1 MRVRRIGLNFFGGDE
16 MNPVIQVEHFS
27 KKYGSFT
34 AVGDISFTVD
44 EGSIFAFLGPNGAG
58 KSTTIN
64 TLCTILD
71 KTEGRL
77 IINGHDVS
85 GERDLVRK
93 DIGIVFQDSTLDTK
107 MTVEENLKYHC
118 SFYKVPKREVQE
130 RIDFAL
136 GLVELTDWKKATAG
150 SLSGGMKRRAEIAR
164 GLVHNPKVL
173 FLDEPTTGLDPQ
185 TRAGVWKYIQ
195 QLQKQKNMTI
205 FLTTHYMD
213 EAEICSKI
221 VIMDHG
227 KIVASDTPENLER
240 QYTNTEVDVFCTQT
254 EQLESVL
261 IQRGISYDKTG
272 NRMIF
277 RTKNAPMA
285 LEILFCGK
293 ETILDFEVKNGTLN
307 EVFLAITGKEIRK
320 V

>member
-1 MRVRRIGLNFFGGDE
+1 
-16 MNPVIQVEHFS
+16 
-27 KKYGSFT
+27 
-34 AVGDISFTVD
+34 
-44 EGSIFAFLGPNGAG
+44 
-58 KSTTIN
+58 
-64 TLCTILD
+64 
-71 KTEGRL
+71 
-77 IINGHDVS
+77 
-85 GERDLVRK
+85 
-93 DIGIVFQDSTLDTK
+93 

-118 SFYKVPKREVQE
+118 SFYKVPKSEVQE

-136 GLVELTDWKKATAG
+136 GLVELTDWKKAIAG

-185 TRAGVWKYIQ
+185 TRASVWKYIQ

-240 QYTNTEVDVFCTQT
+240 QYTSTEVDVVCTQT

-261 IQRGISYDKTG
+261 TQRGVSYNKTE

-277 RTKNAPMA
+277 CTKNAPMV
-285 LEILFCGK
+285 LEILFCCR
-293 ETILDFEVKNGTLN
+293 ETILNFEVKNGTLN